1 MMKKIELVFVIL
13 SLVSIVLNLLLI
25 PFGNLFLLVT
35 FSFLALFY
43 MNFSFAFFNGIQL
56 RNIFKKEAY
65 KDTNALRIIG
75 AIGTGIALSQTIIG
89 LIFKFNEWPGAFVMM
104 SVGLSGLT
112 VVTIVGLIQ
121 FLKNKIDYYR
131 LIFKRI
137 ALFGGLTF
145 LLLLLPSSL
154 IFEFKY
160 RNYPDFIHAR
170 KQSIDNPGNKELYDK
185 AEAERR
191 KVFNQ

>member
-1 MMKKIELVFVIL
+1 MKKFELIFVIL
-13 SLVSIVLNLLLI
+13 GLVSILLNLFLI
-25 PFGNLFLLVT
+25 PFANLFMLLSLSIL
-35 FSFLALFY
+35 SFFY
-43 MNFSFAFFNGIQL
+43 LYFSFAFFNGIQL

-65 KDTNALRIIG
+65 KETNALRIIG
-75 AIGTGIALSQTIIG
+75 AIGTGIVLSQTIIG

-137 ALFGGLTF
+137 VLFGGLTL

>member
-1 MMKKIELVFVIL
+1 MMKKFELIFVIL
-13 SLVSIVLNLLLI
+13 GLVSILLNLFLI
-25 PFGNLFLLVT
+25 PFANLFMLLSLSIL
-35 FSFLALFY
+35 SFFY
-43 MNFSFAFFNGIQL
+43 LYFSFAFFNGIQL

-65 KDTNALRIIG
+65 KETNALRIIG
-75 AIGTGIALSQTIIG
+75 AIGTGIVLSQTIIG

-137 ALFGGLTF
+137 ALFGGLTL

>member
-1 MMKKIELVFVIL
+1 MKKFELIFVIL
-13 SLVSIVLNLLLI
+13 GLVSILLNLFLI
-25 PFGNLFLLVT
+25 PFANLFMLLSLSIL
-35 FSFLALFY
+35 SFFY
-43 MNFSFAFFNGIQL
+43 LYFSFAFFNGIQL

-65 KDTNALRIIG
+65 KETNALRIIG
-75 AIGTGIALSQTIIG
+75 AIGTGIVLSQTIIG

-137 ALFGGLTF
+137 ALFGGLTL

>member
-1 MMKKIELVFVIL
+1 
-13 SLVSIVLNLLLI
+13 
-25 PFGNLFLLVT
+25 
-35 FSFLALFY
+35 
-43 MNFSFAFFNGIQL
+43 
-56 RNIFKKEAY
+56 
-65 KDTNALRIIG
+65 
-75 AIGTGIALSQTIIG
+75 LSQTIIG

-104 SVGLSGLT
+104 SVGLSGLL

-137 ALFGGLTF
+137 ALFGGLTL

>member
-1 MMKKIELVFVIL
+1 MMKKFELIFVIL
-13 SLVSIVLNLLLI
+13 GLVSILLNLFLI
-25 PFGNLFLLVT
+25 PFANLFMLLSLSIL
-35 FSFLALFY
+35 SFFY
-43 MNFSFAFFNGIQL
+43 LYFSFAFFNGIQL

-65 KDTNALRIIG
+65 KETNALRIIG
-75 AIGTGIALSQTIIG
+75 AIGTGIVLSQTIIG

-137 ALFGGLTF
+137 ALFGGLTL

-154 IFEFKY
+154 IFEYKY